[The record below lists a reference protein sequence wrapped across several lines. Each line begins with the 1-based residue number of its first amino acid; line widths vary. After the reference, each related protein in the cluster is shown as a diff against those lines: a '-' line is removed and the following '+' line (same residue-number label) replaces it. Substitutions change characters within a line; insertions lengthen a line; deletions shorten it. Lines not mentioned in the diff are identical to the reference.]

1 MTLPDQPRPARRSLG
16 VAAALCVAGLFA
28 AACASVTEPEDNAGG
43 TVGGRTIVYGR
54 VTDAQGAGLTNV
66 RVTVRHHTAQCAG
79 RINETEA
86 VNTAADGRYRVV
98 LTAVTAVGC
107 VSVKA
112 QPVSLE
118 AIAAD
123 SVMNVRAPFQLAE
136 PLDSV
141 AVNLT
146 LRGGGLQ

>member
-1 MTLPDQPRPARRSLG
+1 MIFRRVARPAHLSAWSLAT
-16 VAAALCVAGLFA
+16 VLAT
-28 AACASVTEPEDNAGG
+28 AACWSVTEPDDNAGG

-54 VTDAQGAGLTNV
+54 VTDAQGAGLPNV
-66 RVTVRHHTAQCAG
+66 RISVRHHTALCAG

-86 VNTAADGRYRVV
+86 ANTAADGRYRVV

-112 QPVSLE
+112 QPVS
-118 AIAAD
+118 ADFIAAD
-123 SVMNVRAPFQLAE
+123 SVMNVRAPFRLAD

-146 LRGGGLQ
+146 LRSGGPQ